1 MRKFNFVTGEFE
13 KEDVK
18 CDLCGNIIESSMGIR
33 VGYVDNEDGE
43 RIKVNM
49 GSCCVGKIRAFD
61 GLSKRARDAY
71 RSQGQIP
78 DEVLRK
84 MPKAPP
90 PDSKSNANAGK
101 EVHKFIEKI
110 GRSVLKK

>member
-1 MRKFNFVTGEFE
+1 MRKFNFITGEFE
-13 KEDVK
+13 EEEVK
-18 CDLCGNIIESSMGIR
+18 CDLCGEVIDSSMGVKI
-33 VGYVDNEDGE
+33 GYIEKENGE
-43 RIKVNM
+43 KIKANM
-49 GSCCVGKIRAFD
+49 GSCCVGRIRAFD

-90 PDSKSNANAGK
+90 PDSTPNSQAGK
-101 EVHKFIEKI
+101 EVHKFIDSI
-110 GRSVLKK
+110 GRSRLKK